1 MTFMKKRT
9 IILGTLWGFG
19 LLVAGLAAALQTR
32 AEESTPPADA
42 AADERT
48 PLDELTERLSAPM
61 EEDGYAG
68 RVERMGRCPDRFDYL
83 YEAAFARCY
92 AVRQTDKVKKKA
104 IEEKAGKYY
113 EVWRSREESSKR
125 ADFYVRYA
133 DLAAG
138 MEENLRTILRHDP
151 DHPYKK
157 DLISAIDQLEA
168 AHPLRARL
176 SCASARVPA
185 GSSPTFTWEIENVGK
200 QKIVLA
206 NHFASLSLGPLL
218 VLEFTPSGKTGTTVT
233 VGLDPEDTVNFG
245 TQERKVRTLEQ
256 DGKVRVVAKARLTP
270 FSGPNQGK
278 PLPPGTYRV
287 RAVYDCRRIPE
298 HWLGALKKEGI
309 ERKEVWT
316 GKLPSNDIPLSIEG
330 EPEVSEGVRKTI
342 LGECRRRWGF
352 DEKRLSGVTIHADR
366 DEFLARFEDDKF
378 AYTMRCD
385 RNGKW
390 INDGRREK

>member
-1 MTFMKKRT
+1 MKGR
-9 IILGTLWGFG
+9 IFGPGAALGFG
-19 LLVAGLAAALQTR
+19 LLLAGLAAAQTR
-32 AEESTPPADA
+32 AEENASPAGA
-42 AADERT
+42 RH
-48 PLDELTERLSAPM
+48 PLNELTERLSVPM
-61 EEDGYAG
+61 EEARYAG

-185 GSSPTFTWEIENVGK
+185 GSSPTFTWEIENGHRPF
-200 QKIVLA
+200 LA
-206 NHFASLSLGPLL
+206 PRIY
-218 VLEFTPSGKTGTTVT
+218 PRR
-233 VGLDPEDTVNFG
+233 D
-245 TQERKVRTLEQ
+245 
-256 DGKVRVVAKARLTP
+256 
-270 FSGPNQGK
+270 
-278 PLPPGTYRV
+278 V
-287 RAVYDCRRIPE
+287 RA
-298 HWLGALKKEGI
+298 
-309 ERKEVWT
+309 
-316 GKLPSNDIPLSIEG
+316 
-330 EPEVSEGVRKTI
+330 
-342 LGECRRRWGF
+342 
-352 DEKRLSGVTIHADR
+352 
-366 DEFLARFEDDKF
+366 
-378 AYTMRCD
+378 RCGTSL
-385 RNGKW
+385 RPVFW
-390 INDGRREK
+390 